1 MEGRCVKIASIWITD
16 ANTVTPYGNDL
27 EDLWEGLLS
36 GESQIKQVN
45 RFPVD
50 RYYAGMAAC
59 IPDLELN
66 SQRSMVYDLI
76 DRLLDNASPVPPDTF
91 LITAST
97 KAGIDKVLD
106 SYSTGET
113 CSSESFL
120 PYIADYIS
128 DKLSVTGE
136 NLNISAA
143 CASSTIAIAK
153 GAALI
158 EIGRCD
164 SVLVCCFDLVTEFVF
179 SGFCSL
185 QAMSPVPCKPFDKN
199 RKGMSI
205 GEGAAFLLLMN
216 SEKAKELDKKNKG
229 TLLGWAVT
237 NDATHITRP
246 DQRGDGLSLAIYK
259 SLVRANITADSVS
272 AICAHGT
279 GTLYNDSMELA
290 SYKKVFGKRELPVFS
305 VKGAIG
311 HTLGAAGGIE
321 AAISLKC
328 LSQDIVPPTVGF
340 SEPEEGASMLNNEA
354 VRTDISYIL
363 STNSGFNGVN
373 GAVVLGKGEAS

>member
-1 MEGRCVKIASIWITD
+1 M
-16 ANTVTPYGNDL
+16 
-27 EDLWEGLLS
+27 
-36 GESQIKQVN
+36 
-45 RFPVD
+45 D

-59 IPDLELN
+59 IDALKKN
-66 SQRSMVYDLI
+66 NQRSMIYDLI
-76 DRLLDNASPVPPDTF
+76 DRVLPDAGTIPSDTF

-97 KAGIDKVLD
+97 KAGIDKLLD
-106 SYSTGET
+106 SHKSNAATLEN
-113 CSSESFL
+113 CFL
-120 PYIADYIS
+120 PYISDYIS
-128 DKLSVTGE
+128 QKLSLTKG

-143 CASSTIAIAK
+143 CVSSTVAIAK

-158 EIGRCD
+158 KSGRCD
-164 SVLVCCFDLVTEFVF
+164 SVLICCFDLVTEFVF

-185 QAMSPVPCKPFDKN
+185 QAMSPFSCKPFDKN

-205 GEGAAFLLLMN
+205 GEGAATLLLMN
-216 SEKAKELDKKNKG
+216 AEKAKELNKKPKG
-229 TLLGWAVT
+229 ILGGWAVT

-246 DQRGDGLSLAIYK
+246 DSGGYGLSLAIEK
-259 SLVRANITADSVS
+259 SLAMAGISADSIS

-279 GTLYNDSMELA
+279 GTYYNDSMELA
-290 SYKKVFGKRELPVFS
+290 SYKNVFGENRTSVFS

-328 LSQDIVPPTVGF
+328 LLHGIVPPTIGF
-340 SEPEEGASMLNNEA
+340 SDPEKGASGLVSSEA
-354 VRTDISYIL
+354 IEKDISYIL

-373 GAVVLGKGEAS
+373 GAVIMGKGAAS